1 MVGAALEDKD
11 SYVCIIADGY
21 HVHPATFGITVA
33 AKQAGRTVLVTDA
46 MPTVGSD
53 IKSFDLFGVTIRAE
67 GGRCVTAD
75 GTLAGSDIGLIT
87 AVKNACRFASTDR
100 FEALRMAS
108 AYAADADW
116 PGRSIGDTSGPAIEQ
131 TSLSSTLQCRFAEA
145 GSMVTCSSTQ
155 GRGRWTSS
163 FLQNSNAVAA
173 EGAKRIRLLLNEK
186 PCLRCS
192 VWRPGAHRF
201 RCTDNLRPTAGEGA
215 YHLPK

>member
-1 MVGAALEDKD
+1 LDAGLSGFTHLFNAMSPLHSREPGMVGAALEDND

-33 AKQAGRTVLVTDA
+33 AKQVGRTVLVTDA

-87 AVKNACRFASTDR
+87 AVKNACRFAGIDQ

-108 AYAADADW
+108 AYAAKAIGLADQLGYIRRGYRANLIELDA
-116 PGRSIGDTSGPAIEQ
+116 
-131 TSLSSTLQCRFAEA
+131 
-145 GSMVTCSSTQ
+145 SMQVRKS
-155 GRGRWTSS
+155 W
-163 FLQNSNAVAA
+163 
-173 EGAKRIRLLLNEK
+173 I
-186 PCLRCS
+186 
-192 VWRPGAHRF
+192 
-201 RCTDNLRPTAGEGA
+201 DGEWV
-215 YHLPK
+215 